1 MSQPQGSATER
12 TRATHLLLA
21 SDSDDERAHQGDND
35 FGSDSLFPLQAPQPH
50 LVSGAAGAN
59 AEAAVPLSLPARLV
73 DQAGSQRG
81 VEPAAQQPQADP
93 AGVQEAA
100 PGEPAAPPG
109 QQQQQALAG
118 TSTQLE
124 HRSSGSPLGQ
134 IREGE
139 TLQETASQRP
149 LGVGSTEAAEAGP
162 GLTAGNGTLSG
173 ASAGS
178 PLSSRG
184 GSLEAGLEG
193 GGGVWH
199 DSAGSAPPD
208 RMSRDGFEEYIKSRS
223 AGQGRAS
230 MAIPAAGHT
239 LVSGKSVLAAW
250 CSKSRWHLP
259 DACCCLFDKNLCSV
273 CSYEMWPAAVA
284 ASRAACA

>member
-12 TRATHLLLA
+12 TQATHLLLA

-35 FGSDSLFPLQAPQPH
+35 LDSDSLFPLQAPQPH
-50 LVSGAAGAN
+50 LVSVAVGAN
-59 AEAAVPLSLPARLV
+59 AEAAVPLSQPARLL
-73 DQAGSQRG
+73 DQAGPQPG
-81 VEPAAQQPQADP
+81 VEPAAQQPQAEP

-109 QQQQQALAG
+109 QQQQQQALAG
-118 TSTQLE
+118 TSTRLE

-149 LGVGSTEAAEAGP
+149 LSVGSTEAAEAGS
-162 GLTAGNGTLSG
+162 GLATGSGTLSG

-178 PLSSRG
+178 PLSGRG

-193 GGGVWH
+193 GGAVWH

-208 RMSRDGFEEYIKSRS
+208 RMSQDGFEQYIKSRS

-230 MAIPAAGHT
+230 MVIPAACHT
-239 LVSGKSVLAAW
+239 LVSGRSG
-250 CSKSRWHLP
+250 SKSRWHLP
-259 DACCCLFDKNLCSV
+259 DACCCIFHKNLCSV
-273 CSYEMWPAAVA
+273 CSCETWPAAVA